1 MIQNLKH
8 IIDPKKKNDHT
19 CLFYRPKANGIKQT
33 TLDLNYNLLSF
44 GLIEVEMLKTQ

>member
-1 MIQNLKH
+1 MIQNLKQ
-8 IIDPKKKNDHT
+8 IYNWPKKKNDHT
-19 CLFYRPKANGIKQT
+19 GLKQT

>member
-1 MIQNLKH
+1 MTTLVYFIGL
-8 IIDPKKKNDHT
+8 
-19 CLFYRPKANGIKQT
+19 KQT

>member
-1 MIQNLKH
+1 MIQNLKY

-19 CLFYRPKANGIKQT
+19 CLFIGLKQT

>member
-8 IIDPKKKNDHT
+8 IIDPKKRMT
-19 CLFYRPKANGIKQT
+19 TLVYFIGLKQT

-44 GLIEVEMLKTQ
+44 GLIEIEMLKTQ